1 QFLAFFFL
9 RSLPASPTW
18 DVFRTSVLNGSEK
31 IEDLTFDTV
40 SARAASQVANSISL
54 TNNGSESALQASQRC
69 AHHGPGTH
77 STDDCI
83 PKGNRGR
90 SGKQT
95 SRSRHGKETAK
106 VAEGKDDD
114 EGDPGDSGDDEGDQE
129 HVSHVYISD
138 ELKKQ
143 FRAYV
148 SLPEPQRL
156 SKRNETLF
164 DSACSAH
171 M

>member
-1 QFLAFFFL
+1 LAFFFL
-9 RSLPASPTW
+9 RSLPATATW
-18 DVFRTSVLNGSEK
+18 DVFRTSILNGTDK
-31 IEDLTFDTV
+31 IEDLTFDAV
-40 SARAASQVANSISL
+40 SSRAASQVANSVSL
-54 TNNGSESALQASQRC
+54 SNTSSESALQTSLRC

-83 PKGNRGR
+83 GSRGR
-90 SGKQT
+90 SKQT
-95 SRSRHGKETAK
+95 ARSRKGKETAK
-106 VAEGKDDD
+106 VAEEKDDD
-114 EGDPGDSGDDEGDQE
+114 DGDQGSGDDDGDE
-129 HVSHVYISD
+129 HATHVYISE

-148 SLPEPQRL
+148 SLPEPQRI
-156 SKRNETLF
+156 SKRQETLF